1 MAIYKR
7 DRGVKLGATE
17 KQIQAVARTGLE
29 PGTAGWRVRHADHL
43 ATLPVVSAAVHGS
56 VKELAKMKTAV
67 HRFH

>member
-7 DRGVKLGATE
+7 DRGFKLGATE
-17 KQIQAVARTGLE
+17 KQIQA
-29 PGTAGWRVRHADHL
+29 
-43 ATLPVVSAAVHGS
+43 VVSAAVHGS